1 MDQHA
6 LDGRKTA
13 ISVICNFTYLVITGV
28 QLVYRSAFI
37 YIGPKPVQVEL

>member
-1 MDQHA
+1 MNQDPLA
-6 LDGRKTA
+6 GRKAA
-13 ISVICNFTYLVITGV
+13 ISGICDLTYLVITGV